1 MIDTVAKVLIIEKN
15 CAQLI
20 ALTLWL
26 TQFPQLQVH
35 ASMSEQNLK
44 KSMDMSLAFNYDLI
58 IYSIEID
65 SNEEF
70 PLDLAM
76 ALSLIRKL
84 KSKQN
89 RPAIV
94 LLANPLINKQ
104 TNSINTQINQQLLK
118 ESDAQLYLTDSLID
132 FYREINRLLSY
143 RKAINMII
151 AKAG

>member
-20 ALTLWL
+20 ALTIWL

-35 ASMSEQNLK
+35 GSMSEQNLK
-44 KSMDMSLAFNYDLI
+44 KSIDTSYISNYDLV
-58 IYSIEID
+58 IYSLEID
-65 SNEEF
+65 SSDEL
-70 PLDLAM
+70 PLELAM

-89 RPAIV
+89 RPAII
-94 LLANPLINKQ
+94 LLTNPSINKQ
-104 TNSINTQINQQLLK
+104 TTNINTQINQQLLK
-118 ESDAQLYLTDSLID
+118 ESDAQLYLTDSLLD
-132 FYREINRLLSY
+132 FYREINRLLSF
-143 RKAINMII
+143 RKAINRIT

>member
-1 MIDTVAKVLIIEKN
+1 MIDTIARVLIIEKN

-20 ALTLWL
+20 ALTIWL

-35 ASMSEQNLK
+35 GNMPEQNLK
-44 KSMDMSLAFNYDLI
+44 RSIDISLTSNYDLV
-58 IYSIEID
+58 IYSLEID
-65 SNEEF
+65 HNEEF
-70 PLDLAM
+70 PLELAI

-84 KSKQN
+84 KSEQN
-89 RPAIV
+89 RPAII

-104 TNSINTQINQQLLK
+104 TNNINTQINQQLLK
-118 ESDAQLYLTDSLID
+118 ESDGQLYLTDSLID